1 VVRVALALCV
11 VLLVG
16 CGKRYSE
23 EPSGEPDHALED
35 RVERGAGGSLGLM
48 ESNSPPGAPRHR
60 FPGDEAD
67 APGDRPS
74 GPWSAGDERCETPN
88 SSFIDEACYDA
99 DEEQLTLVL
108 NGRSYT
114 YCGVDEDLFEE
125 LVEAASPGR
134 VYNSRIKGRHRCF

>member
-1 VVRVALALCV
+1 MCALALAA
-11 VLLVG
+11 
-16 CGKRYSE
+16 CGRHDDESAGQAD
-23 EPSGEPDHALED
+23 PSLAYKLEQA
-35 RVERGAGGSLGLM
+35 AGSDPSLA
-48 ESNSPPGAPRHR
+48 ESNSLPGAPRNR
-60 FPGDEAD
+60 FEGDED
-67 APGDRPS
+67 EDESDRPS

-108 NGRSYT
+108 NGRRYT

-134 VYNSRIKGRHRCF
+134 VYNSEIKGRYRCY